1 MTEEQLLTLLD
12 SLGLKQILLMNDVED
27 ITVLKMLD
35 EDGWLDMDYFFTE
48 DLPNYILEEE
58 E

>member
-1 MTEEQLLTLLD
+1 MTDQQLLTLLA
-12 SLGLKQILLMNDVED
+12 SLGLKEILLMNDIEHL
-27 ITVLKMLD
+27 TVLKMLD